1 MSRIWAVIPAAGQGS
16 RFGGDCPKQY
26 LPLAGKVIIERSI
39 AAILHCP
46 DLAGLVVALGPA
58 DSRFASLAC
67 ASDPR
72 VHTVTGGDDR
82 ARSVENALD
91 YLSARA
97 DTDDWVL
104 VHDAARPC
112 LSWSELQALLSA
124 GESSS
129 EGALLALPV
138 VDTLK
143 RVDSDGRVV
152 ATVERDQLWRAQTPQ
167 YFPLFKL
174 RDALRH
180 CRLAGEQVTD
190 EASAMQAVDA
200 RPRVVAGSHRNI
212 KITLP
217 EDLALAEGFLR
228 ELQQQVQQ

>member
-1 MSRIWAVIPAAGQGS
+1 MSRMWAVIPAAGQGS

-26 LPLAGKVIIERSI
+26 LPLAGKAIIERSV
-39 AAILHCP
+39 AAILRCP
-46 DLAGLVVALGPA
+46 DLAGLVVALGPE
-58 DSRFASLAC
+58 DDRFASLPC
-67 ASDPR
+67 ANDPR
-72 VHTVTGGDDR
+72 VHTVIGGDDR

-91 YLSARA
+91 YLAASAGP
-97 DTDDWVL
+97 DDWVL

-112 LSWSELQALLSA
+112 LSWHELEALLLA
-124 GESSS
+124 GQHASD
-129 EGALLALPV
+129 GALLALPV

-167 YFPLFKL
+167 LFPLAKL

-180 CRLAGEQVTD
+180 CRTAGEPVTD
-190 EASAMQAVDA
+190 EASAMQAVGA
-200 RPRVVAGSHRNI
+200 RPQVVAGSHRNI
-212 KITLP
+212 KITHP
-217 EDLALAEGFLR
+217 EDIALAEGFFR